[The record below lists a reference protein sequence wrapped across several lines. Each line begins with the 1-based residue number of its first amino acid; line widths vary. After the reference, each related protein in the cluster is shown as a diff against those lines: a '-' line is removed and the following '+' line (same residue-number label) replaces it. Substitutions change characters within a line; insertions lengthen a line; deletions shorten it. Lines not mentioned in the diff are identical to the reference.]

1 MKFVKEQN
9 GIFIECGPKKV
20 LSGLAKANDIDNIY
34 TTSSSTFISEM
45 GKIL

>member
-1 MKFVKEQN
+1 MTHVKTKN
-9 GIFIECGPKKV
+9 GIFIECGPKNI
-20 LSGLAKANDIDNIY
+20 LSGLAKANDVDNIY